1 MRSDKSSSLQ
11 DRERQ
16 VTKRPGPGCR
26 EKPGLSGEQMAES
39 SLAGM
44 VEERGQ
50 GRILGELQPKARF
63 PLVRGA
69 TLRHRLKGA
78 SGGH

>member
-1 MRSDKSSSLQ
+1 
-11 DRERQ
+11 
-16 VTKRPGPGCR
+16 
-26 EKPGLSGEQMAES
+26 MAES

-50 GRILGELQPKARF
+50 GRILGKRQPKARF